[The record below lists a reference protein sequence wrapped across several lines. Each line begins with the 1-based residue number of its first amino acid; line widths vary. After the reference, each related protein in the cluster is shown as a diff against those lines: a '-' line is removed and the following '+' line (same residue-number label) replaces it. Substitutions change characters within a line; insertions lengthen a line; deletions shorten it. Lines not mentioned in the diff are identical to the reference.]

1 MRPKVREIDPG
12 GGPGEDVEEIVATA
26 PAGGGGDAAGAG
38 AGDRAGPRV
47 ETRDA
52 AVIEDVPDHAPPTAA
67 DLGPN
72 GEEVLG
78 LIRRAGALT
87 GTQVHALEEESGWR
101 WWMLSPL
108 VGTTMPAARAR
119 ALILGRRDGRA
130 DAIVA
135 MDAAIHEVLLHGDGT
150 KAHGSRLLTCVTNAG
165 LAVLVRDLIEAEV
178 FETLHGPWG
187 AVMHG

>member
-1 MRPKVREIDPG
+1 MRPKVREIDVGAG
-12 GGPGEDVEEIVATA
+12 GGPVEEIEAVAPEEA
-26 PAGGGGDAAGAG
+26 PAAQGEDGPDAPAH
-38 AGDRAGPRV
+38 
-47 ETRDA
+47 TA
-52 AVIEDVPDHAPPTAA
+52 AVIEDVPEHAPPTAS

-78 LIRRAGALT
+78 LVRRIGTLT
-87 GTQVHALEEESGWR
+87 RAQVRALEEEAGWR
-101 WWMLSPL
+101 WFGLNPM

-119 ALILGRRDGRA
+119 ALVVGRREGRA

-135 MDAAIHEVLLHGDGT
+135 MDAAIHSVLLHGDGA

-165 LAVLVRDLIEAEV
+165 LAVLVRDLIEVEV

>member
-12 GGPGEDVEEIVATA
+12 GGGGRVEEIEAVA
-26 PAGGGGDAAGAG
+26 PASANDGGADGEPGAEGGPGAG
-38 AGDRAGPRV
+38 AHDV
-47 ETRDA
+47 

-78 LIRRAGALT
+78 VIHRAAALT
-87 GTQVHALEEESGWR
+87 RAQVRALEEEAGWR
-101 WWMLSPL
+101 WFALNPL
-108 VGTTMPAARAR
+108 VGTSMPAARAQ

-165 LAVLVRDLIEAEV
+165 LAVLVRDLIETET